1 MRVSICE
8 KDNTKHTGQEL
19 LYYSTGDLIIVYGQ
33 VTEKKSG
40 DGSDEVK
47 EAPSQNCN
55 DTVCIKCVG
64 SQYFPDGEY
73 VQHK

>member
-1 MRVSICE
+1 MKKTTHNR
-8 KDNTKHTGQEL
+8 KHTKHTSQEL
-19 LYYSTGDLIIVYGQ
+19 LYYSTGDLIIGYEQ
-33 VTEKKSG
+33 VSKNKSG

-47 EAPSQNCN
+47 EALSQNCKA
-55 DTVCIKCVG
+55 TVCIKCVG